1 MVMDYLNWRGDLTFF
16 QDGFGEVDALALC
29 TATYVELDQIV
40 PDNFTETVTFYEAAH
55 KLEQHLEDSKYNKIG
70 LIIPEDVIDLFL
82 NMARCPRY
90 KNLRLCGYI
99 NHIDEKAE
107 KQFAAV
113 TFQNDNG
120 EIYIVYRGT
129 DDTIV
134 GWREDFNMA
143 FLDVL
148 PAQKEACVYYRKVLQ
163 SMKGRVRLMGHS
175 KGGNLAVYSAVHGG
189 KNGQKRLLKVY
200 SMDGP
205 GFHEDF
211 LELEAYQNIAE
222 KVLWYMPYE
231 SIIGTV
237 LMHGCNEFIVKSS
250 AKGIMQHN
258 PLSWMICQN
267 RFVKEKHLSKEAV
280 LAHLAI
286 TECLEQLTVEQ
297 RKQFVGIIFDALDAT
312 EAKKLADIRLKNI
325 FGLIDSVKK
334 LDSDSK
340 NLFKETARLVL
351 KTVKE
356 NR

>member
-1 MVMDYLNWRGDLTFF
+1 MANIFDYIQWRDLSIEKVEFNEIDNLILARLSYF
-16 QDGFGEVDALALC
+16 PLDGVVNGE
-29 TATYVELDQIV
+29 EEISI
-40 PDNFTETVTFYEAAH
+40 TEAYEKYE
-55 KLEQHLEDSKYNKIG
+55 KLENKGRILQQEDTTLFPILAKSTRFGKMKLTNYINKID
-70 LIIPEDVIDLFL
+70 P
-82 NMARCPRY
+82 
-90 KNLRLCGYI
+90 KQ
-99 NHIDEKAE
+99 E
-107 KQFAAV
+107 KQFSAV
-113 TFQNDNG
+113 TILMPDNT
-120 EIYIVYRGT
+120 IYVAYRGT
-129 DDTIV
+129 DNTIV
-134 GWREDFNMA
+134 GWKEDFNMSFKSHIA
-143 FLDVL
+143 SQLDSVKYVNNI
-148 PAQKEACVYYRKVLQ
+148 AEKYKNKIRI
-163 SMKGRVRLMGHS
+163 GGHS

-189 KNGQKRLLKVY
+189 KAGQKRLLKVY

-312 EAKKLADIRLKNI
+312 EAKKLADIRLKNLL
-325 FGLIDSVKK
+325 GLIDSVKK
-334 LDSDSK
+334 LDPDSK